1 MGKPGWRTDRHR
13 RTAGSACLIQSALD
27 VIEDFSLVADGD
39 KLQLLLEYSE
49 NLPELDAR
57 FGEHPELMERVE
69 ECQSPVFIAV
79 AGSVEK
85 VQLHFSAPRESPTTR
100 GFASVLASALDGQSA
115 QDILEL
121 PDDFPSELGLEKLIS
136 PLRVRGMR
144 GMLAR
149 IKRKTR
155 ELVAVSSD

>member
-1 MGKPGWRTDRHR
+1 MIP
-13 RTAGSACLIQSALD
+13 SALG
-27 VIEDFSLVADGD
+27 VIEDFTLVPDSE

-49 NLPELDAR
+49 ALPELDER
-57 FGEHPELMERVE
+57 FGENPELMERVE

-79 AGSVEK
+79 EGGVESVR
-85 VQLHFSAPRESPTTR
+85 LHFSAPREAPTTR
-100 GFASVLASALDGQSA
+100 GFASVLNSALNGQSA
-115 QDILEL
+115 ADILEL
-121 PDDFPSELGLEKLIS
+121 PDDFPSALGLDVLIS

-155 ELVAVSSD
+155 ELVANSAR

>member
-1 MGKPGWRTDRHR
+1 
-13 RTAGSACLIQSALD
+13 LIQSALD
-27 VIEDFSLVADGD
+27 VIEDFSLVADSD

-49 NLPELDAR
+49 NLPELASR

-79 AGSVEK
+79 EGNQEK
-85 VQLHFSAPRESPTTR
+85 VSLHFSAPRESPTTR
-100 GFASVLASALDGQSA
+100 GFASVLAAALNGQSA
-115 QDILEL
+115 TDILEL
-121 PDDFPSELGLEKLIS
+121 PDDFPSELGLDKLIS

-155 ELVAVSSD
+155 ELVASNSN

>member
-1 MGKPGWRTDRHR
+1 M
-13 RTAGSACLIQSALD
+13 IQSAAE
-27 VIEDFSLVADGD
+27 VIEDFSLVPDSE

-49 NLPELDAR
+49 ALPELDPR
-57 FGEHPELMERVE
+57 FGENPELMERVE

-79 AGSVEK
+79 EGSAAK
-85 VQLHFSAPRESPTTR
+85 VDLYFSAPREAPTTR
-100 GFASVLASALDGQSA
+100 GFASVLNSALNGQSA
-115 QDILEL
+115 QNILEL
-121 PDDFPSELGLEKLIS
+121 PDDFPSELGLDALIS

-155 ELVAVSSD
+155 ELVDQSAS